1 MNDVISGII
10 GIIAGGIL
18 AYIIGPYISERF
30 RLKIRLAE
38 SYLAPFKEWC
48 SNLYGELYEFNK
60 RYLEKDYSHIS
71 DLQIIT
77 DYRELH
83 ETLRYAPKWIGKIKG
98 DVKDNLLK
106 LMEIVDPFWHDLEN
120 KYSQELPSKEDVKLF
135 ENHLKGL
142 SNNKRQEIAQRI
154 RDHLKDKKQDYSKC
168 QILQFLD
175 YLEKKIP

>member
-1 MNDVISGII
+1 MNDVIYGIVGII
-10 GIIAGGIL
+10 VGGIL
-18 AYIIGPYISERF
+18 AHIISPYI
-30 RLKIRLAE
+30 RLRIRLAE

-48 SNLYGELYEFNK
+48 SSLYGELGEFNK

-83 ETLRYAPKWIGKIKG
+83 ETLRYVSKWVGKIEE
-98 DVKDNLLK
+98 DIKDNLLK

-142 SNNKRQEIAQRI
+142 TSIKRQQIAQRI
-154 RDHLKDKKQDYSKC
+154 REHLKDKKQGYSEC
-168 QILQFLD
+168 RIPAILD
-175 YLEKKIP
+175 YLKKKIP

>member
-1 MNDVISGII
+1 MSDVAYGII
-10 GIIAGGIL
+10 GIIVGGIL

-30 RLKIRLAE
+30 RLKTRLAE

-48 SNLYGELYEFNK
+48 SNLYGELGEFNR

-83 ETLRYAPKWIGKIKG
+83 ETLRYASTWIGKIKG
-98 DVKDNLLK
+98 DIKENLLK
-106 LMEIVDPFWHDLEN
+106 LMEIVDPFWHHLEN
-120 KYSQELPSKEDVKLF
+120 EYSEELPSKEHVKLF

-142 SNNKRQEIAQRI
+142 SSIKRQEIAQRI
-154 RDHLKDKKQDYSKC
+154 REHLTDKKQDYSRCK
-168 QILQFLD
+168 INAILD
-175 YLEKKIP
+175 YLKRKIP